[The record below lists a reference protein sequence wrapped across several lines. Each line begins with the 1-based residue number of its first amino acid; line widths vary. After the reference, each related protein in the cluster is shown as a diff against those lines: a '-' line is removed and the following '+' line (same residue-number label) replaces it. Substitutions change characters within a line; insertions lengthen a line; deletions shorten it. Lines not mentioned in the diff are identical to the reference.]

1 MVVYI
6 VQEPKPKNGWTPD
19 FSKAAEYGRL
29 ERVFTPDQR
38 ICSMPTRYMRE
49 AMNTLKDF
57 DVEND
62 FILWPNLGDP
72 TALQCV
78 CFALALLGF
87 NKVRFLYWNRKRDSD
102 GNKID
107 GFYMPL
113 EFNLEKEHG

>member
-49 AMNTLKDF
+49 AMNTLKEF
-57 DVEND
+57 DAE
-62 FILWPNLGDP
+62 FRRPN
-72 TALQCV
+72 
-78 CFALALLGF
+78 CFAMCLLCFGF
-87 NKVRFLYWNRKRDSD
+87 AWF
-102 GNKID
+102 
-107 GFYMPL
+107 
-113 EFNLEKEHG
+113 

>member
-1 MVVYI
+1 MKRNKQNGCVY
-6 VQEPKPKNGWTPD
+6 
-19 FSKAAEYGRL
+19 
-29 ERVFTPDQR
+29 
-38 ICSMPTRYMRE
+38 CSRAQAKEWMD
-49 AMNTLKDF
+49 AGL
-57 DVEND
+57 
-62 FILWPNLGDP
+62 ILWPNLGDP